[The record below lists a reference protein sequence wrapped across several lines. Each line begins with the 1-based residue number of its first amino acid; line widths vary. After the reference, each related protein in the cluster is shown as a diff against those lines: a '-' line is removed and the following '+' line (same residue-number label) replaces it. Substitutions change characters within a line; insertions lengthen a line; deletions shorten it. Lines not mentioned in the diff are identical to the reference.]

1 MVSKN
6 NKIVLAP
13 FNPGG
18 HWALLAINAYD
29 DTVFYL
35 DSLRTTSK
43 STIRYVTD
51 TAIAMFQSQKNIKKS
66 RKQTLWR
73 TVKCPLQVGST
84 ECGYYVMRYMR
95 EIVTRGRI
103 VISDAIDTRRSYSQT
118 ELDEVRVE
126 LADFLGS
133 YI

>member
-1 MVSKN
+1 MVSKIN
-6 NKIVLAP
+6 EIVLAP

-29 DTVFYL
+29 DIVFYL

-66 RKQTLWR
+66 RKQTLWL
-73 TVKCPLQVGST
+73 TVKCPLQVESI

-95 EIVTRGRI
+95 EIVTRGSI
-103 VISDAIDTRRSYSQT
+103 VISDAA
-118 ELDEVRVE
+118 ELHEVRVE